1 MSLEGEGEGGGGGSL
16 FNYLLIPSD
25 VAGTQRHA
33 DTSNQNVERLAELL
47 PWNFSFFGMMEG
59 SGCGWGLGEG
69 LGGWVVWGVIDVR
82 FPS

>member
-1 MSLEGEGEGGGGGSL
+1 MSLEGEAEVVARAGVGGGSL

-47 PWNFSFFGMMEG
+47 PWNFSFFGKMEG
-59 SGCGWGLGEG
+59 SGCGRGSGV
-69 LGGWVVWGVIDVR
+69 GGGGGGGYR
-82 FPS
+82 C